1 MSNFRPGRF
10 LGILGGTVI
19 ILAIGLYGPA
29 TLIGPLPAATA
40 TLVSPAAAAPNPSPP
55 QLPEDGASA
64 VIAHG
69 TSTPI
74 ASAGQTEPLPMASAT
89 KIVTALVVLSA
100 KPLERDDAGPA
111 VTITAEDYADYIT
124 YGKDGARTVAV
135 FAGETWSERDLL
147 AAMILGSSNNH
158 ADTLARWAFG
168 SVDAYLVAAA
178 AWLDEHDLSGITVAD
193 ATGLNDDSAGTGIDL
208 AKLAGLAAADP
219 VITDILAN
227 PASALTGLRGVNNT
241 TGFLPDEGVTGIS
254 RSYTDA
260 AGICFLFT
268 GSVGTGD
275 DAYSFAGAFIGEPDY
290 DTLTADVTA
299 LMASARAGVA
309 QLPILAEGDA
319 YVTFETPWGQSAS
332 AVVARGTTQLGWLAA
347 DAPLPSLDINDVTTG
362 RAGAT
367 VGRIGVS
374 LGDTTVSSPL
384 VLDSSITDPGLGWR
398 LLNPIPVIGAFI
410 ESRSN

>member
-10 LGILGGTVI
+10 LGILGGTVA

-40 TLVSPAAAAPNPSPP
+40 TLVSPAAAPNPTPP
-55 QLPEDGASA
+55 VLPKNGASA
-64 VIAHG
+64 VIAHEA
-69 TSTPI
+69 STPI

-89 KIVTALVVLSA
+89 KIVTALVVLAA
-100 KPLERDDAGPA
+100 KPLANGEAGPA

-124 YGKDGARTVAV
+124 YAKDDARTVAV
-135 FAGETWSERDLL
+135 FAGEAWSERDLL
-147 AAMILGSSNNH
+147 SAMILGSSNNH

-168 SVDAYLVAAA
+168 SVDAYLVAAT

-193 ATGLNDDSAGTGIDL
+193 ATGLHDDSAGTGIDL

-227 PASALTGLRGVNNT
+227 QASALTGLRGVNNT
-241 TGFLPDEGVTGIS
+241 TAFLADEGITGIS

-268 GSVGTGD
+268 GTVGAGD

-290 DTLTADVTA
+290 DTLTTDVTA

-319 YVTFETPWGQSAS
+319 YVTFEAPWGQSAS
-332 AVVARGTTQLGWLAA
+332 AVVATGKTQLGWLAA
-347 DAPLPSLDINDVTTG
+347 ETPLPTVDIDQVATG
-362 RAGAT
+362 RAGTT
-367 VGRIGVS
+367 VGRVGVT
-374 LGDTTVSSPL
+374 LGETTVSSPL
-384 VLDSSITDPGLGWR
+384 VLERSLTDPGPGWR

-410 ESRSN
+410 DSRSN